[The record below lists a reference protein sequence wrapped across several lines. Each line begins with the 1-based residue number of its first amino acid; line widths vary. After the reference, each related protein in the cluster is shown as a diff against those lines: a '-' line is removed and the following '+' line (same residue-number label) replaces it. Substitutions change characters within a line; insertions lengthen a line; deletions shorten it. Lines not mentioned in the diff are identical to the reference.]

1 MPDSMT
7 PDEIRDI
14 RKALDLTQAEAGI
27 VIGGGPRAFAKYE
40 AGHIQPSASLV
51 KLLRLLDRHPSAI
64 EALGGNHRRQK
75 PRLTDAPFTCSGED
89 VMRLREWQAPEF
101 LRSLLHAEAEANGL
115 PVDDIHVAERF
126 SVPDGGED
134 AHIRWQDGRPRTS
147 YLPAR
152 YIQFQIKTGAITPA
166 KAAKEVLAND
176 GRLKEMVRTALEAGA
191 HYVLLCTTSLTAK
204 KKDAITRRVVDK
216 IREVDF
222 PVASER
228 IHVWDADQVAA
239 WTNYYPPLVAHLKE
253 RSQSQ
258 STGPFRSWGQWA
270 GQSEHVL
277 SPLVED
283 SRLATLRTRAVAEVG
298 EPGSFLRVVGASG
311 IGKSRLVLES
321 LDATAHAGFRMRD
334 FVLYADQSE
343 VEETAIFATVRTLAE
358 HGTRA
363 IVVVDDCAQRT
374 HERLVSMVTGPGS
387 GLSLVTIDSDD
398 ACSPSAGEGS
408 TARVDLAPRT
418 VAEGIIDRLLP
429 GLASEDRR
437 RLVLFSAGFPTIAV
451 RVANS
456 WTERTPVAHSTD
468 KDFVRAF
475 LCGRNDPAPETVMR
489 TAMLIAAF
497 GTVRHTSDQ
506 SETTDLAEWGH
517 RLTPAD
523 MHVSIERL
531 LDRGV
536 VQRRGGLLVL
546 QPRPVA
552 MWLTELQWREWT
564 TNQWSELL
572 AGDVDPRLK
581 ANVARQLEWINQTD
595 IAMRVAKFVL
605 RPNGALESQDALHRR
620 DNSSVLYRLAAID
633 AQGTVAC
640 LRRCLD
646 DLSDLCTVRDGPRRD
661 LVEAI
666 ARIAFRED
674 TFEEAA
680 WLMLRLAVAETEDG
694 ISNNA
699 TGQFAGL
706 FPLVGGATEADGSQR
721 LAILREAASSG
732 GSEQRAVVAKAL
744 LAGASTTGSW
754 RMVGAETHGS
764 RPALEPWRPPT
775 GEDAARYVTACVELV
790 ADAAMVRDTVGQQT
804 KAELGRKLR
813 ALVLWGLMSVVEET
827 VQRVRDAV
835 GAWPEAAESLG
846 DFVRFNAADVPP
858 EIAQRAR
865 RLIESLEPATLS
877 DRIHDLVSHMPF
889 DYPLGEDL
897 DYQERGRK
905 QLEAVHAIAA
915 EALHHPSVLAAR
927 IPKLCSGSQ
936 RWTGLFGEFLGA
948 RIDSPEDWLRRLV
961 NALLEAPDVERNFD
975 LLAGFLTGLSERDY
989 GAVERFKREV
999 SESKNLARSL
1009 PAICARLG
1017 LVDGDLSLAIGALR
1031 AGHLPPQS
1039 LETWALG
1046 SVLSNVSTDGLA
1058 SLFDELYQHGFA
1070 GLATTV
1076 DLMTML
1082 VHGDR
1087 QRLERLRPQLIQMA
1101 SSIAQTDVPRQSGN
1115 VAYHAAALLRWLLEQ
1130 GRHDEDACRLALVA
1144 SQGLTQE
1151 GAWQRSFDLL
1161 SPLLPDL
1168 LSGFPDIAWPIIG
1181 QRILGNTTESV
1192 VLQMALASQPA
1203 LHKSGSP
1210 PPIESLPPDTLIAW
1224 CSAFPDAAPACA
1236 ASIVPVLV
1244 SGREESNESLL
1255 HPTFRR
1261 LLDQFGD
1268 DEDMLEAARR
1278 QIGSYSWSGSLTTY
1292 FAQYRTPLRS
1302 LHDHPV
1308 PRVTRWAKRMCRQL
1322 EHEIEKASARDA
1334 EEQAFWEI

>member
-64 EALGGNHRRQK
+64 EALGGEHRRQK
-75 PRLTDAPFTCSGED
+75 PPLSDAPFTCSGED

-134 AHIRWQDGRPRTS
+134 AHIRWQDGRPRTPH
-147 YLPAR
+147 LPAR

-176 GRLKEMVRTALEAGA
+176 GGLKEMVRTALEAGS

-204 KKDAITRRVVDK
+204 KKDAITRRVADK
-216 IREVDF
+216 IREVGF
-222 PVASER
+222 RVASER

-239 WTNYYPPLVAHLKE
+239 WTNRYPPLVAHLKE

-283 SRLATLRTRAVAEVG
+283 TRLATLRTRAVTEVG

-358 HGTRA
+358 HGARA
-363 IVVVDDCAQRT
+363 IVVVDDCSQRT

-387 GLSLVTIDSDD
+387 RLSLITIDNND
-398 ACSPSAGEGS
+398 AYSPSAGEGS

-437 RLVLFSAGFPTIAV
+437 RLVLFSEGFPTIAV
-451 RVANS
+451 RVAHS
-456 WTERTPVAHSTD
+456 WTARTPVAHSTD

-475 LCGRNDPAPETVMR
+475 VCGRNEPAPETVMR

-497 GTVRHTSDQ
+497 GTARHTADQ
-506 SETTDLAEWGH
+506 SETTDLAKWGH

-523 MHVSIERL
+523 MHMSIERL

-552 MWLTELQWREWT
+552 MWLTERQWREWT
-564 TNQWSELL
+564 SDQWSELL
-572 AGDVDPRLK
+572 AGDMDLRLK
-581 ANVARQLEWINQTD
+581 ANAARQLEWINDTD
-595 IAMRVAKFVL
+595 IAMQVAKFL
-605 RPNGALESQDALHRR
+605 LQPNGALEHHGLRR
-620 DNSSVLYRLAAID
+620 SDNSSVLYRLAAID
-633 AQGTVAC
+633 AQGTVNC

-646 DLSDLCTVRDGPRRD
+646 AMSDLRTVEHKPRRD

-674 TFEEAA
+674 TFDEAA
-680 WLMLRLAVAETEDG
+680 RLMLRLAVAETEDG
-694 ISNNA
+694 FSNNA

-721 LAILREAASSG
+721 LAILREAASSS

-775 GEDAARYVTACVELV
+775 SGDAAEYVTACVELL
-790 ADAAMVRDTVGQQT
+790 ADAAMVQDTVGYET
-804 KAELGRKLR
+804 KAELGRELR
-813 ALVLWGLMSVVEET
+813 RLVSWGLTAVVEET
-827 VQRVRDAV
+827 VHRVQDTV
-835 GAWPEAAESLG
+835 GGWPEAAESLG
-846 DFVRFNAADVPP
+846 HFLQFDAAGAAP
-858 EIAQRAR
+858 ETSERVR
-865 RLIESLEPATLS
+865 RLIASLEPATLS
-877 DRIHDLVSHMPF
+877 ERILNLVSHMPF

-897 DYQERGRK
+897 DYQERGRR
-905 QLEAVHAIAA
+905 QLETVHAIAA

-927 IPKLCSGSQ
+927 LPELCSGSQ
-936 RWTGLFGEFLGA
+936 RWTGFFGEFLGA
-948 RIDSPEDWLRRLV
+948 RIDSPEEWLRRIV
-961 NALLEAPDVERNFD
+961 TALRDAPDVERNFD
-975 LLAGFLTGLSERDY
+975 LLAGFLTGLSERDCS
-989 GAVERFKREV
+989 AVERFKREV
-999 SESKNLARSL
+999 SESKSLARAL

-1017 LVDGDLSLAIGALR
+1017 LVDGDVSLAISALR
-1031 AGHLPPQS
+1031 DGRLPPRS

-1046 SVLSNVSTDGLA
+1046 SVLCNLSTDRLA
-1058 SLFDELYQHGFA
+1058 SLFDELYQHGFQ

-1076 DLMTML
+1076 DLVAMWA
-1082 VHGDR
+1082 HADH
-1087 QRLERLRPQLIQMA
+1087 QRLEGLRPQLIQLA
-1101 SSIAQTDVPRQSGN
+1101 SRIAQTDVPRQSGN
-1115 VAYHAAALLRWLLEQ
+1115 MAYHASTLLRWLLKQ

-1151 GAWQRSFDLL
+1151 GARGRSFDLL

-1181 QRILGNTTESV
+1181 QRILGRTTAAF
-1192 VLQMALASQPA
+1192 VLRTALAS
-1203 LHKSGSP
+1203 HFSRHTEDSP

-1224 CSAFPDAAPACA
+1224 CSAFPDEAPACA
-1236 ASIVPVLV
+1236 VGIVPVLA
-1244 SGREESNESLL
+1244 RDRDESKESAL

-1268 DEDMLEAARR
+1268 REDVLEAAR
-1278 QIGSYSWSGSLTTY
+1278 SHFHTFSWSGSLTTY
-1292 FAQYRTPLRS
+1292 FAQYLAPLVS
-1302 LHDHPV
+1302 LHDHPI

-1322 EHEIEKASARDA
+1322 EREIEKESARDA
-1334 EEQAFWEI
+1334 EEQALWQI